1 MYVRVEASFARRG
14 WWLVAGG
21 WWFCLYCFP
30 ASALAASP
38 PVYQLTTVAGSD
50 QVGDGGQALAAQLE
64 QPEGIVVD
72 PAGNFY
78 IADAANNRVRKVTP
92 AGVISTVA
100 GTGHQG
106 FSGDNG
112 PASAAQLN
120 QPYGLALDA
129 AGNLYIADYGN
140 QRVRAI
146 GTNGNITTVAGD
158 GQSGAYADGGLATAA
173 LLLGPHDLA
182 TDAAGNLYVSE
193 LLGHRVRQ
201 VAPGGIISTVA
212 GTGIAGYGGDG
223 GPATAAQLDQPAGLA
238 LDGAGNL
245 YILDS
250 RNNRIRKVLAGTGTI
265 STVCGQQT
273 FNAQN
278 FTYSVTLFGLAAN
291 GAGDLY
297 FLDIANSAAWQL
309 NPAGVLTQVA
319 GVPGGGG
326 YTGDGQPALQTALI
340 DPIEVALDAAGDLYI
355 SEFQRVRAVSAAT
368 GIINTVAGNGTFGFS
383 GDGGSAL
390 MAVLNTPTG
399 LALNN
404 GSLYISDTNNQR
416 VRQVASGSIATLAG
430 DGTPGYLGDS
440 GLALNASLS
449 SPTGLAFDPAG
460 NLYIADTKNNNVRS
474 VNPSQVIT
482 TFAGIGTCGF
492 GAEGAPAILTPLCG
506 PQGAV
511 VDLAGNN
518 YIADTE
524 NNRVIMVDSA
534 GNIQIVAGN
543 GTAGDAGAGNTGF
556 GELYEPQGVALDSEG
571 NLYIADTQNHRI
583 RMLTPGSTISTIA
596 GTGTPGFSGD
606 GGAATAAE
614 LNAPSQVA
622 VDASGN
628 IYIADTQNHRV
639 RMVTTDGNI
648 NTIAGTGDAAYNGDD
663 GPAVQIALSSPY
675 GVALDGQGNVY
686 VADTGNNRVRMLSTS
701 QAVVTP
707 PPPAQLI
714 TVTVANAASLQAGP
728 LAPGEIFSIFGQG
741 IGPTVGVTGTFDEV
755 GTLSTTLADVQV
767 LFIGTPVSATPAPLF
782 YVQSNQINAQVPYQM
797 AGQPF
802 AQLEVVYQGVLLA
815 SMQVPLAAA
824 NPALF
829 TLGSGTGNAV
839 VVNQDGSINS
849 DKNPA
854 PQGSIVVLYAT
865 GEGQTSPA
873 GITGQAAQAPYP
885 LPVLPVML
893 TMADIPAS
901 ILFAGEAPGFVGVMQ
916 INAQVPSGFVPP
928 GGLALVLTVGSY
940 QSPAGV
946 TIAVQ

>member
-1 MYVRVEASFARRG
+1 MHVQYRG
-14 WWLVAGG
+14 IPLALA
-21 WWFCLYCFP
+21 WFGLCCLP
-30 ASALAASP
+30 ALAASP

-50 QVGDGGQALAAQLE
+50 QVGDGGQAVAAQLE

-72 PAGNFY
+72 PAGNLY
-78 IADAANNRVRKVTP
+78 IADAANHRVRKVTP
-92 AGVISTVA
+92 AGAISTVA

-106 FSGDNG
+106 FSGDHG
-112 PASAAQLN
+112 PATAAQLN
-120 QPYGLALDA
+120 QPYGLALDM

-158 GQSGAYADGGLATAA
+158 GPSGTYADGGPATAA

-182 TDAAGNLYVSE
+182 TDAAGNLYISE

-201 VAPGGIISTVA
+201 VAPGGKISTVA
-212 GTGIAGYGGDG
+212 GIGIAGYGGDG

-245 YILDS
+245 YIVDS
-250 RNNRIRKVLAGTGTI
+250 RNFRIRKVLAGAGTI
-265 STVCGQQT
+265 STVCSQQT

-278 FTYSVTLFGLAAN
+278 FTYTVNLFGLAAD
-291 GAGDLY
+291 GAGDIY
-297 FLDIANSAAWQL
+297 FLDVANAAAWQL
-309 NPAGVLTQVA
+309 NPAGVLTQLA

-340 DPIEVALDAAGDLYI
+340 NPIEVTRDAAGDLYI
-355 SEFQRVRAVSAAT
+355 SEFERVRSVTAAT
-368 GIINTVAGNGTFGFS
+368 GIINTVAGDGTFGFG

-416 VRQVASGSIATLAG
+416 VRQVASGSIATVAG
-430 DGTPGYLGDS
+430 NGTPGYLGDS
-440 GLALNASLS
+440 GPALSARLS

-460 NLYIADTKNNNVRS
+460 NLYIADSKNNNVRS
-474 VNPSQVIT
+474 VNPSEVIT

-492 GAEGAPAILTPLCG
+492 GAEGDPAALTPLCG
-506 PQGAV
+506 PQSAV
-511 VDLAGNN
+511 VDLAGNT
-518 YIADTE
+518 YIADTQ

-543 GTAGDAGAGNTGF
+543 GTAGDAGAGNSAW
-556 GELYEPQGVALDSEG
+556 GELYEPQGVALDSAG

-583 RMLTPGSTISTIA
+583 RMLAPGGAISTIA
-596 GTGTPGFSGD
+596 GTGNAGFSGD
-606 GGAATAAE
+606 GGAAAAAE

-622 VDASGN
+622 VDTSGN
-628 IYIADTQNHRV
+628 VYIADTLNHRV
-639 RMVTTDGNI
+639 RLVTTDGNI
-648 NTIAGTGDAAYNGDD
+648 ATIAGTGDAAYNGDD
-663 GPAVQIALSSPY
+663 GPAVQVALSAPG

-686 VADTGNNRVRMLSTS
+686 VADTGNNRVRMLSTT
-701 QAVVTP
+701 QTVVTP
-707 PPPAQLI
+707 TPPVQLI
-714 TVTVANAASLQAGP
+714 NVTLANGASLLPGP

-741 IGPTVGVTGTFDEV
+741 IGPTVAVTGTFDEV

-767 LFIGTPVSATPAPLF
+767 LFIGTPVSATPAPLY
-782 YVQSNQINAQVPYQM
+782 YVQANQINAQVPYQM
-797 AGQPF
+797 AGQAS
-802 AQLEVVYQGVLLA
+802 AQLQVVYQGVTLA
-815 SMQVPLAAA
+815 VMQVSIAAA

-829 TLGSGTGNAV
+829 TLNYGTGNAV

-849 DKNPA
+849 NQHPA
-854 PQGSIVVLYAT
+854 PRGSIVVLYAT

-873 GITGQAAQAPYP
+873 GVTGQAAAAPFP
-885 LPVLPVML
+885 VPVLSVSL
-893 TMADIPAS
+893 TMAGIPAN
-901 ILFAGEAPGFVGVMQ
+901 ILFAGEAPGFVGLLQ
-916 INAQVPSGFVPP
+916 INAQVPSGFVPTGDLP
-928 GGLALVLTVGSY
+928 VVLTVGPY

-946 TIAVQ
+946 TIAVE

>member
-416 VRQVASGSIATLAG
+416 VRQVCQRVDRYAG
-430 DGTPGYLGDS
+430 RRRNAGYLGDS

-474 VNPSQVIT
+474 VNPSRVIT

-583 RMLTPGSTISTIA
+583 RMLTPGGTISTIA

-614 LNAPSQVA
+614 LNAPSAVA

-628 IYIADTQNHRV
+628 IYIADTRNHRV

-648 NTIAGTGDAAYNGDD
+648 DTIAGTGDAAYNGDD
-663 GPAVQIALSSPY
+663 GRRAADCALQSWRGGAGRPGQRLCRGYRQQSRAHAIDQPGRGDAAAARATNHRDCCQCGQPA
-675 GVALDGQGNVY
+675 
-686 VADTGNNRVRMLSTS
+686 
-701 QAVVTP
+701 
-707 PPPAQLI
+707 
-714 TVTVANAASLQAGP
+714 AGP

-741 IGPTVGVTGTFDEV
+741 IGPDVGVIGTFDAS

-767 LFIGTPVSATPAPLF
+767 LFIGTPVVPRPRHCSTCSRTRSMRRCLTRWRGSLPRNLRSYTRVSCWRPCKSRWRTPIRRCSPWATARATPWW
-782 YVQSNQINAQVPYQM
+782 SIRM
-797 AGQPF
+797 ARSTPTRIRRRK
-802 AQLEVVYQGVLLA
+802 AR
-815 SMQVPLAAA
+815 SWCCMP
-824 NPALF
+824 PAKARRRPP
-829 TLGSGTGNAV
+829 G
-839 VVNQDGSINS
+839 
-849 DKNPA
+849 
-854 PQGSIVVLYAT
+854 
-865 GEGQTSPA
+865 SPA
-873 GITGQAAQAPYP
+873 KPRKRPTRCRCCR
-885 LPVLPVML
+885 
-893 TMADIPAS
+893 
-901 ILFAGEAPGFVGVMQ
+901 
-916 INAQVPSGFVPP
+916 
-928 GGLALVLTVGSY
+928 
-940 QSPAGV
+940 
-946 TIAVQ
+946 